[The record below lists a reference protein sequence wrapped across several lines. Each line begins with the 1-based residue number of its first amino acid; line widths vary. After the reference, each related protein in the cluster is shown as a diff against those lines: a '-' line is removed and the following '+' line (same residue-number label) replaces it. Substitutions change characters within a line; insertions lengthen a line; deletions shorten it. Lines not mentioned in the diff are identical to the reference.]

1 MSNRKHLPS
10 LFWPLSPSVQPS
22 RPSALFKMQV
32 HCWLVLILTSHLNLR
47 WFLAELLLK
56 QVLPSMYWDMGNP
69 KPPPELQ
76 ELSMAQPPGLSMSLP
91 FVSHSGIQSSKG
103 RFPFMVEG
111 CTIWL
116 HYFKNLNG
124 NITLITVGLTQWVSS
139 SEAKNTMKH
148 LFMIMAGDT
157 LYFHTCHFVRL
168 SKSWLQH
175 HLLGIFSIHR
185 PARLKNLSGKHHF
198 LTFEG
203 LGPASMK
210 SFVSCGER
218 WRWILPPLLEG
229 HV

>member
-56 QVLPSMYWDMGNP
+56 QVLPSVYWDMGNP
-69 KPPPELQ
+69 EPLPELQ
-76 ELSMAQPPGLSMSLP
+76 ELSMAQPPGLSKSLP

-124 NITLITVGLTQWVSS
+124 NITLLTVGLTQLSFLFRSKEHHETTFYDRDWWYTVFP
-139 SEAKNTMKH
+139 H
-148 LFMIMAGDT
+148 LSFCQT
-157 LYFHTCHFVRL
+157 LQKLTPAPLAWDLFH
-168 SKSWLQH
+168 LQASQAQKPQWQTPFPH
-175 HLLGIFSIHR
+175 IWRIR
-185 PARLKNLSGKHHF
+185 PS
-198 LTFEG
+198 
-203 LGPASMK
+203 
-210 SFVSCGER
+210 
-218 WRWILPPLLEG
+218 
-229 HV
+229 